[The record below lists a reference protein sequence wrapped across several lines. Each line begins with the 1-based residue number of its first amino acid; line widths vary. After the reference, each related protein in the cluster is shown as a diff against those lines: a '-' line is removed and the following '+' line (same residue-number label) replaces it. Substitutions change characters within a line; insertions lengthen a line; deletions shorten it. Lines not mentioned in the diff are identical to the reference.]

1 MSFDQIPHPLRALVG
16 ALALGLGA
24 CSSLD
29 GAGSWITPYKT
40 EVIQGNFVSKEQVEA
55 LKPGLSRAQV
65 REVLGTPTITSAF
78 HADRWDY
85 SFTLRR
91 QGVAPQ
97 QRKLVVF
104 FNGDVLEKFEG
115 DPMPSEAEFVT
126 QVDTRRKPGKAPD
139 LQATE
144 AQLQA
149 AQGKAPAA
157 DAAPAVSAPPE
168 PAAPAAPTVYPPLEP
183 PKR

>member
-1 MSFDQIPHPLRALVG
+1 MSFCLSSHPLRALVG
-16 ALALGLGA
+16 VLALGLSA

-78 HADRWDY
+78 HANRWDY

-91 QGVAPQ
+91 QGVEPQ
-97 QRKLVVF
+97 KRKLVVF
-104 FNGDVLEKFEG
+104 FSGDVLEKFEG

-126 QVDTRRKPGKAPD
+126 QVDTRRKPGKVPD

-157 DAAPAVSAPPE
+157 APATPAPIE
-168 PAAPAAPTVYPPLEP
+168 PAAPAAPAVYPPLEP